1 MAKARSIDTLGNY
14 MSERQLALVGSM
26 MLNPEQLS
34 DAQRLERAHG
44 IWLTMPSDLKV
55 FSRRPFRPFS
65 GITIRSW
72 YPDANLLMFIIG
84 NHWRG
89 KAHGWAWDGHLTE
102 RTFSV
107 LQGGHALTAL
117 TIVREIR
124 AGRLPRS

>member
-14 MSERQLALVGSM
+14 MSERELALVGSM
-26 MLNPEQLS
+26 MLDPEQLS
-34 DAQRLERAHG
+34 DAERLKRAQT
-44 IWLTMPSDLKV
+44 IWLTMPSDLKLL
-55 FSRRPFRPFS
+55 SRRPFRPFR
-65 GITIRSW
+65 GITIRSR

-89 KAHGWAWDGHLTE
+89 KAHGCAWDGHLTE